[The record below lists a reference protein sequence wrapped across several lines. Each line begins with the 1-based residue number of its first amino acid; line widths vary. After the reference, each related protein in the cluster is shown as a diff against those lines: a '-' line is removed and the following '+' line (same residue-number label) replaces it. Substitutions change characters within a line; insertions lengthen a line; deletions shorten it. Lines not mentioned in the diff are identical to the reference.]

1 MAPRE
6 PYYIDV
12 TGNLLIDARAF
23 QSGSGRP
30 EKTFH
35 WSSSVKW
42 FNYFSSAH
50 SEFESLRELKQTD
63 KKAKLDLTEHFSFK
77 VELWFPVQKKE
88 EIIWLQQ
95 G

>member
-30 EKTFH
+30 EKHFTE
-35 WSSSVKW
+35 VPVL
-42 FNYFSSAH
+42 NGLII
-50 SEFESLRELKQTD
+50 SLP
-63 KKAKLDLTEHFSFK
+63 LTLNLR
-77 VELWFPVQKKE
+77 V
-88 EIIWLQQ
+88 
-95 G
+95 